1 MREDPFLIQH
11 FKLFL
16 SFNYN
21 LLRLHDKKLSTK
33 FQYMLALL
41 KKKNSIC
48 LLYCLYKSYALG
60 STNPKKKMLL
70 TKSKFLIRIKWSC
83 TEKHLD

>member
-21 LLRLHDKKLSTK
+21 LLRLHDKILSTN
-33 FQYMLALL
+33 FQYILALFF
-41 KKKNSIC
+41 KKKTIVFVCSIVYIKVMP
-48 LLYCLYKSYALG
+48 LDQLI
-60 STNPKKKMLL
+60 PKK
-70 TKSKFLIRIKWSC
+70 
-83 TEKHLD
+83 